1 MRRKNGSWPKLISDS
16 LRLGASASTV
26 IALRMAK
33 LAKGGVAAKRESQ
46 RMVDEKI
53 KAALDA
59 ALDAARRLASGNTP
73 QVPTRTLAVYQKHVA
88 KNLRRLL
95 KG

>member
-1 MRRKNGSWPKLISDS
+1 
-16 LRLGASASTV
+16 
-26 IALRMAK
+26 
-33 LAKGGVAAKRESQ
+33 
-46 RMVDEKI
+46 MVDEKI
-53 KAALDA
+53 KA

>member
-1 MRRKNGSWPKLISDS
+1 MRRKKNSWSKLISDS
-16 LRLGASASTV
+16 FRLGASASTV
-26 IALRMAK
+26 MALRMAK

-59 ALDAARRLASGNTP
+59 NLDAARCLASGKGP
-73 QVPTRTLAVYQKHVA
+73 HVPTRTVALYQKRVA
-88 KNLRRLL
+88 RNLRRLL